1 MLLTFHESPDCYMNY
16 SAAFIILILPF
27 PEMQKTRHTLNEKI
41 GQLNSAID
49 NVYSRLRGVK
59 KMPPI
64 SVESDADELI
74 A

>member
-1 MLLTFHESPDCYMNY
+1 
-16 SAAFIILILPF
+16 
-27 PEMQKTRHTLNEKI
+27 MQKTRHTLNEKI